1 MTKQEQL
8 DRMLQRR
15 RHEQKM
21 LETLT
26 KEIGVLKTEIERVL
40 KTEIERV
47 LKTEIERD
55 CAPNHAKDWSKF
67 EHEHLQEKFNLFVFD
82 CARHAGRTT
91 SSIRHRIAEILI
103 PIIGAGKMC
112 GMAHEQEKR
121 ESVREK
127 IRDRATGYRGPERR
141 ASVTGF
147 GAQTDLDLG
156 VNTVE

>member
-8 DRMLQRR
+8 DRMLQRW

-26 KEIGVLKTEIERVL
+26 KEIGVLKTEIER
-40 KTEIERV
+40 
-47 LKTEIERD
+47 D
-55 CAPNHAKDWSKF
+55 CAPNHAKDWSRF

-121 ESVREK
+121 EKRQRKDPRSRDGVSWSRAESQ
-127 IRDRATGYRGPERR
+127 RDRVHGVRG
-141 ASVTGF
+141 
-147 GAQTDLDLG
+147 LG
-156 VNTVE
+156 R

>member
-1 MTKQEQL
+1 
-8 DRMLQRR
+8 
-15 RHEQKM
+15 M

-26 KEIGVLKTEIERVL
+26 KEIGVLKTEIERD
-40 KTEIERV
+40 KTLEV
-47 LKTEIERD
+47 PVD

-112 GMAHEQEKR
+112 GMATRFLIELRKEKR
-121 ESVREK
+121 
-127 IRDRATGYRGPERR
+127 A
-141 ASVTGF
+141 AGF

>member
-1 MTKQEQL
+1 MTKQEKL
-8 DRMLQRR
+8 DSMLQRR

-26 KEIGVLKTEIERVL
+26 KEIGVLKTEIER
-40 KTEIERV
+40 
-47 LKTEIERD
+47 D
-55 CAPNHAKDWSKF
+55 CAPNHAKDWSRF

-121 ESVREK
+121 ESVREE

-147 GAQTDLDLG
+147 MVFG
-156 VNTVE
+156 V